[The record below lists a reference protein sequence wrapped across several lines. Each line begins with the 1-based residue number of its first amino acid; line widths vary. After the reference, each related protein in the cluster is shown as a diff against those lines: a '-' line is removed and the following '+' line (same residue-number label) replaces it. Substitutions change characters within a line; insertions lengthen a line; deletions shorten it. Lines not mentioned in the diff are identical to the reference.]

1 MHLEELRTILLSE
14 RETGRLTS
22 IPPDIFETTKTELE
36 ELTSD
41 VHANE
46 DPFSDRT
53 RVLIERAS
61 SIRETLQDLFR
72 TRAEK
77 ILTLSS
83 GYIDGHPLEKD
94 EIKKMLPAER
104 EMFDTVTGAI
114 QKNREIC
121 IITRHDQISIAPGV
135 KEFTTTGNESTGEQA
150 PGASET
156 IPLPG
161 QGYILA
167 RVLDTME
174 PFMGVDGR
182 IYHLMKEDI
191 VTLPR
196 RNAEVLNERNIV
208 LTVNSSTIP

>member
-22 IPPDIFETTKTELE
+22 IPPDIFETTKSELE

-72 TRAEK
+72 IRAEK
-77 ILTLSS
+77 ILALSS
-83 GYIDGHPLEKD
+83 GHIDGHPLEKD
-94 EIKKMLPAER
+94 ELKKMLPAER
-104 EMFDTVTGAI
+104 EMFDNVTGAI
-114 QKNREIC
+114 AKNREIC
-121 IITRHDQISIAPGV
+121 IITRHDRMPVAQGE
-135 KEFTTTGNESTGEQA
+135 KEFSMPGDETTGETVPGNGEA
-150 PGASET
+150 
-156 IPLPG
+156 PLPG
-161 QGYILA
+161 QGYVLA
-167 RVLDTME
+167 RVLDNME

-208 LTVNSSTIP
+208 LNITPGK

>member
-1 MHLEELRTILLSE
+1 MHLEEIRTILLSE

-22 IPPDIFETTKTELE
+22 IPADIFETTKTELE

-72 TRAEK
+72 IRAEK
-77 ILTLSS
+77 ILALSS
-83 GYIDGHPLEKD
+83 GHIEGHPLEKD

-104 EMFDTVTGAI
+104 EMFETVTGAI
-114 QKNREIC
+114 AKNREIC
-121 IITRHDQISIAPGV
+121 IITRHDRIPVVQGV
-135 KEFTTTGNESTGEQA
+135 KEFPEPGDETAGEQVPGTGEA
-150 PGASET
+150 
-156 IPLPG
+156 PLPV

-167 RVLDTME
+167 RVLDNME

-208 LTVNSSTIP
+208 LNITPGK

>member
-1 MHLEELRTILLSE
+1 MHLEEIRTILLSE

-22 IPPDIFETTKTELE
+22 IPADIFETTKTELE

-72 TRAEK
+72 IRAEK
-77 ILTLSS
+77 ILALSS
-83 GYIDGHPLEKD
+83 GHIEGHPLEKD

-114 QKNREIC
+114 VKNREIC
-121 IITRHDQISIAPGV
+121 IITRHDRIFVVPGE
-135 KEFTTTGNESTGEQA
+135 KEFPMQGDEITGEPM
-150 PGASET
+150 PGTGET
-156 IPLPG
+156 PLPA
-161 QGYILA
+161 QGYVLA
-167 RVLDTME
+167 RVMDNME

-208 LTVNSSTIP
+208 LNITPGN

>member
-1 MHLEELRTILLSE
+1 MHLEEIRAILLSE

-22 IPPDIFETTKTELE
+22 IPSDIFETTKKELE

-72 TRAEK
+72 IRAEK
-77 ILTLSS
+77 ILALSS
-83 GYIDGHPLEKD
+83 GHIDGHPLEKD
-94 EIKKMLPAER
+94 ELKKMLPAER
-104 EMFDTVTGAI
+104 EMFDAVTGAI
-114 QKNREIC
+114 AKNREIC
-121 IITRHDQISIAPGV
+121 IITRHDRIPVAPGEN
-135 KEFTTTGNESTGEQA
+135 KFPITGDETTVETIPGTGE
-150 PGASET
+150 T
-156 IPLPG
+156 PLPG

-167 RVLDTME
+167 RVLDNME

-208 LTVNSSTIP
+208 LNITPGK

>member
-1 MHLEELRTILLSE
+1 MPLEELRTILLSE

-22 IPPDIFETTKTELE
+22 VPHDIFETTKKELE

-41 VHANE
+41 VHANV

-72 TRAEK
+72 IRAEK
-77 ILTLSS
+77 ILALSS
-83 GYIDGHPLEKD
+83 GHIDGNPLEKE

-114 QKNREIC
+114 AKNREIC
-121 IITRHDQISIAPGV
+121 IITRHDQMPEFPAR
-135 KEFTTTGNESTGEQA
+135 KEFPATGDEGAGGPVPVTGEN
-150 PGASET
+150 S
-156 IPLPG
+156 PLPPG
-161 QGYILA
+161 QGYVLA
-167 RVLDTME
+167 RVLNNME

-182 IYHLMKEDI
+182 IYHLTKEDI

-208 LTVNSSTIP
+208 LNITPGK